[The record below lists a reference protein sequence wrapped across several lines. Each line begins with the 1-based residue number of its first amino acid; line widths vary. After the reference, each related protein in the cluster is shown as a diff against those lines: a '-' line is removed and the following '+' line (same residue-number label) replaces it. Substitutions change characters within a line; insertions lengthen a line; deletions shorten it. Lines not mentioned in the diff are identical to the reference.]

1 MATSPAIRHVF
12 NEIFNQNLLKM
23 EVIIKTLTTLSVLL
37 VLATTVSFSEGCQND
52 EAVPNVRKVN
62 TDEAVDANPYD
73 STIWTS
79 KRFEIILS
87 GFGEEDEVRMSM
99 PTLGKEMKI
108 EFLPKDDYYEL
119 SIGEDV
125 EFGKY
130 KVIGGDHRVSLKPD
144 QGGFG
149 KTLTVDVS
157 CNQKKLLLRSSGNEA
172 RELMAILIATSFGG
186 NIPPMIAEVLRP
198 GGEVEIKMR
207 AEFIQKVTR

>member
-1 MATSPAIRHVF
+1 M
-12 NEIFNQNLLKM
+12 KK
-23 EVIIKTLTTLSVLL
+23 IIKILTTLSAIL
-37 VLATTVSFSEGCQND
+37 VLATIVLFYESCQD
-52 EAVPNVRKVN
+52 VGVVPNQDKVD
-62 TDEAVDANPYD
+62 TVIVVDANPYD

-144 QGGFG
+144 QGGYG
-149 KTLTVDVS
+149 KTLSVDVS

-172 RELMAILIATSFGG
+172 RELMAMLIATSFGG
-186 NIPPMIAEVLRP
+186 NIPPMIAELLRP